1 MSINNVVAFQGW
13 NSSNR
18 AWNTSTWNGDVAY
31 SVTATGSVGSATS
44 TVSIDVSVTGV
55 AGTSALGNIFS
66 TNVGV
71 SATGGVGSTT
81 VVGLANVSVTGV
93 AGTAS
98 VDSSAVGITGAANV
112 SVTGVAGTTAVGN
125 TFETNVGISATASIN
140 SATAETS
147 GTANIEVTGVSA
159 TGEVGAGTGEVFPTW
174 GQIIPSQTSNFS
186 AISPSQ
192 TPSWENIA
200 A

>member
-31 SVTATGSVGSATS
+31 TVTATGQIGSAASVVNVGVAPTGVVGTSALGNIFSTNTGVAGTGSVGSS
-44 TVSIDVSVTGV
+44 TITGDANVTVTGVSGTASVNSSAVGIIANSNLSVTGV

-71 SATGGVGSTT
+71 SAT
-81 VVGLANVSVTGV
+81 ASVNSAT
-93 AGTAS
+93 
-98 VDSSAVGITGAANV
+98 VDSSGA
-112 SVTGVAGTTAVGN
+112 
-125 TFETNVGISATASIN
+125 
-140 SATAETS
+140 
-147 GTANIEVTGVSA
+147 ANIEVTGVSA
-159 TGEVGAGTGEVFPTW
+159 TGLVTAITDFPVVW

-192 TPSWENIA
+192 DPSWTDVA

>member
-31 SVTATGSVGSATS
+31 TVTATGQIGSAASVVNVGVAPTGVVGTSALGNIFSTNTGVAGTGSVGSSTITGDANVTVSVAGVAGTSAIGSTTVVATS
-44 TVSIDVSVTGV
+44 NVSVTGV

-71 SATGGVGSTT
+71 SAT
-81 VVGLANVSVTGV
+81 
-93 AGTAS
+93 AS
-98 VDSSAVGITGAANV
+98 V
-112 SVTGVAGTTAVGN
+112 
-125 TFETNVGISATASIN
+125 N
-140 SATAETS
+140 SATAVTVGE
-147 GTANIEVTGVSA
+147 ANVEVTGVSA
-159 TGEVGAGTGEVFPTW
+159 TGLVTAITDFPVVW

-192 TPSWENIA
+192 DPSWTDVA

>member
-31 SVTATGSVGSATS
+31 TVTATGQIGSAASVVNVGVAPTGVVGTSALGNIFSTNTGVAGTGSVGSS
-44 TVSIDVSVTGV
+44 TITGDANVTVTGVSGTASVNSSAVGIIASSNISVTGV

-71 SATGGVGSTT
+71 SAT
-81 VVGLANVSVTGV
+81 
-93 AGTAS
+93 AS
-98 VDSSAVGITGAANV
+98 V
-112 SVTGVAGTTAVGN
+112 
-125 TFETNVGISATASIN
+125 N
-140 SATAETS
+140 SATAVTVGE
-147 GTANIEVTGVSA
+147 ANVEVTGVSA
-159 TGEVGAGTGEVFPTW
+159 TGLVTAITDFPVVW

-192 TPSWENIA
+192 DPSWTDVA